1 MKALLQRLRSAVRA
15 RWLYHLG
22 GPAASSMTLSMRR
35 IYIVPTRAG
44 LQCGGLLLLMLAG
57 SLNYNLGLGYALT
70 FLLGACVLADMVA
83 TARNLAGLTL
93 TPGRAMPV
101 FAGAAASFQ
110 IELAPAAGR
119 QHYALWLGFQA
130 DGTTMVPCDLGADAS
145 NSPGGNGHTIG
156 SSGAG
161 AAGGASKLHAA
172 SIVLHAATS
181 TRGWQTAGRI
191 RLVTRFPL
199 GLFRAWSYW
208 QPAQKVLVYPAPE
221 YPPMPLPTSA
231 SGSHRSHKL
240 GGSDHFAG
248 LRDYRP
254 GDSPRHLAWRQIARH
269 ASEDHAALL
278 ARQFDGATAG
288 ALHFDLAQLPALL
301 SLEQK
306 LSRLCAWVLA
316 AEACALPYS
325 LQLGQQQITR
335 SLGPNQQHACLRALA
350 LYQAHAA
357 PAQPDATRADHA
369 EPDQAPPAEPQP

>member
-1 MKALLQRLRSAVRA
+1 MMALLQRLRSAVRA

-44 LQCGGLLLLMLAG
+44 LQCGVLLLLMLAG
-57 SLNYNLGLGYALT
+57 ALNYNLGLGYALT

-101 FAGAAASFQ
+101 FAGEAASFQ
-110 IELAPAAGR
+110 LELAPAAGR

-130 DGTTMVPCDLGADAS
+130 DGSAMTTCDLG
-145 NSPGGNGHTIG
+145 GG
-156 SSGAG
+156 SS
-161 AAGGASKLHAA
+161 GGASKVHAA
-172 SIVLHAATS
+172 SVVLHAATS
-181 TRGWQTAGRI
+181 ARGWQTAGRI

-221 YPPMPLPTSA
+221 YPPTPLPTSA
-231 SGSHRSHKL
+231 SGNRHSHKL
-240 GGSDHFAG
+240 SGNEHFAG

-269 ASEDHAALL
+269 ASADHAALL
-278 ARQFDGATAG
+278 ARQFDGAAAG
-288 ALHFDLAQLPALL
+288 ALHLDLAQLPSPL

-325 LQLGQQQITR
+325 LQLGRQQIAQ
-335 SLGPNQQHACLRALA
+335 SLGPTQQHACLRALA

-357 PAQPDATRADHA
+357 PAQADATRADPA
-369 EPDQAPPAEPQP
+369 EPDQAPPAEPLP